1 MWYITGIF
9 WHISDHLRST
19 RVWTFVLVIMRSGAT
34 CSYVVPGGCLWA
46 RHSILIAESF
56 WNPVPPRMYKTWHKL
71 SINQCRISVP
81 DHRLRMRW
89 KKLLQAHRRWY
100 LYSISQNANKNRTIK
115 TGWLSGCYYHV
126 PALFSTWLRVP
137 TGCQFRF
144 QPFKANLYISALCK
158 EGHLGCKP
166 ITCQLRMS
174 LYNLHL
180 YLAHVGRAM
189 NSRTVRTHAV
199 QGVE

>member
-1 MWYITGIF
+1 MVYYWNF
-9 WHISDHLRST
+9 LAHLRSSQIYET
-19 RVWTFVLVIMRSGAT
+19 LNICIGNHAVRGAT
-34 CSYVVPGGCLWA
+34 CSYVVPDGCLWA

-81 DHRLRMRW
+81 DHRLVKCDEKINCW
-89 KKLLQAHRRWY
+89 KLIDVDIFIAYHKMQ
-100 LYSISQNANKNRTIK
+100 IKTIK

-180 YLAHVGRAM
+180 YLAHVGRAWI
-189 NSRTVRTHAV
+189 
-199 QGVE
+199 QGLSGHMLSKG